1 MGHALWGRVE
11 DSDAGFL
18 RGEGE
23 LPECKP
29 GGDVVKNRL
38 DVAQLGL
45 PPGGRAARDRRVDS
59 RVVGKLGGRGVGG
72 DGDCEVID
80 VDCEEKRAENGAL
93 GDSVGH
99 GPEGASVS
107 FVLAGHGS
115 ACEVVR
121 EPETCGAGDLGLV
134 EDFPDEALGPDRVK
148 RLADVKRDE

>member
-1 MGHALWGRVE
+1 MGHALWGGVE

-59 RVVGKLGGRGVGG
+59 RVIGKLGV
-72 DGDCEVID
+72 
-80 VDCEEKRAENGAL
+80 
-93 GDSVGH
+93 
-99 GPEGASVS
+99 GAS
-107 FVLAGHGS
+107 AGM
-115 ACEVVR
+115 EIVR
-121 EPETCGAGDLGLV
+121 SLTWI
-134 EDFPDEALGPDRVK
+134 VK
-148 RLADVKRDE
+148 RRGLRTAPWGTPLGMGRKGLRCPLYLQDMDRPVR